1 MGRPECW
8 TEGVWPVPTRPA
20 NGLTPSGRGCCFSC
34 QGSKHMPRTHICFS
48 SKSRPVT
55 RALFFSAYFLLPLK
69 LRRHTVLRLGSLL
82 KPGAPRSWPT
92 TPSSCDCPLLTPPDT
107 HTFVRTPEVHR
118 GDGAAESKEPA
129 RNLCPSLVIVSADKA
144 APPHLCVG

>member
-1 MGRPECW
+1 MLDRGRPAC
-8 TEGVWPVPTRPA
+8 PHQTRKRLHPFGA
-20 NGLTPSGRGCCFSC
+20 RMLFQLSGK
-34 QGSKHMPRTHICFS
+34 QAHAERTHICFS

-82 KPGAPRSWPT
+82 KPGAPCPWPT
-92 TPSSCDCPLLTPPDT
+92 TPSSCDCPLLTPPDA
-107 HTFVRTPEVHR
+107 HAFVRTPEVHR

-129 RNLCPSLVIVSADKA
+129 RNLCPSLVIISADKA
-144 APPHLCVG
+144 APLHLCVG